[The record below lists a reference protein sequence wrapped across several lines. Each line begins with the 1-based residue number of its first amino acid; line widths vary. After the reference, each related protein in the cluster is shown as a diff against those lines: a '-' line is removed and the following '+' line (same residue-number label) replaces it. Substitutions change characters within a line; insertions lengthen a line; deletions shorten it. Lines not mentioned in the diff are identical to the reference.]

1 MLRNKLISLL
11 LKEGFSHKTL
21 SVFTD
26 PQLKQLANKVIKEV
40 EKSTVQ
46 KTTYSKSEVDQM
58 KSNHGGVSVDDGTVT
73 PHEDGSVTVTQD
85 MSEEDDV
92 ETDKMGNPDMEIDGK
107 DLLLADKEMSEEAV
121 SQSQYNFYQLVHKC
135 KTSKYKDCGDGRN
148 DNAVLKAAKEMSLKS
163 IEDYTNTP
171 NPDSLPSKVSES
183 LEKWVTDLVENDT
196 TGDVVSK
203 KHIMELLNFSNY
215 NLDYGSGKIKKKPM
229 IKTDLFDSMEQEVAF
244 DRLNRMVLK
253 KKGYELKIDE
263 LEKGEDQEESVL
275 LMYLHSPTGHVW
287 DIAIFTDGN
296 IYMDNAPIDDEQDLE
311 EEIRE
316 KESNREGE
324 LSETQRDTSGEYI
337 GAPVDTQSPTTVP
350 VKPGIKSPPKPSR
363 PGPFKRPKT
372 TPKPKAKNAKTPD
385 WFGFDEI
392 KSDVEKKK

>member
-11 LKEGFSHKTL
+11 IKEGFSHKTL
-21 SVFTD
+21 SAFTD
-26 PQLKQLANKVIKEV
+26 PQLKQLAKKILSEV

-58 KSNHGGVSVDDGTVT
+58 KRNHGGVSVDDGTVT

-85 MSEEDDV
+85 MSEEDDI
-92 ETDKMGNPDMEIDGK
+92 ETDKMGNPDVEIDGK

-148 DNAVLKAAKEMSLKS
+148 NNAVLKAAKEMSLKS

-171 NPDSLPSKVSES
+171 NPDSLPDKVSES
-183 LEKWVTDLVENDT
+183 LEKWVTSLVENDNN
-196 TGDVVSK
+196 DEVISK
-203 KHIMELLNFSNY
+203 KNIMELLTFPKM
-215 NLDYGSGKIKKKPM
+215 GMKKQPM
-229 IKTDLFDSMEQEVAF
+229 MKTDLFDSMEQEVSF
-244 DRLNRMVLK
+244 DRLNRMVLQMD
-253 KKGYELKIDE
+253 GYELKIDE
-263 LEKGEDQEESVL
+263 LEKGEDDEESVL
-275 LMYLHSPTGHVW
+275 LMYLNSPTGHVW

-296 IYMDNAPIDDEQDLE
+296 IYMDNAPINDMQDFE

-316 KESNREGE
+316 KESRSEGE
-324 LSETQRDTSGEYI
+324 LSETKRDTSGEYI

-372 TPKPKAKNAKTPD
+372 TPKPKAKNGKTPD